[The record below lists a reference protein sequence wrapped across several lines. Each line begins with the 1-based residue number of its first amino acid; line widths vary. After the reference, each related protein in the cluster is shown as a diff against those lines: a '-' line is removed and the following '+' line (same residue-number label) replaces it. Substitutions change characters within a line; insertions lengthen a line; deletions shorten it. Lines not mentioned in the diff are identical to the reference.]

1 MINFSH
7 HVIHEDSD
15 MTVSVIDE
23 SSRLNNLEEINDIV
37 SPVKCYRLDNQGL
50 RSLRITGD
58 IVIVVPKHKNYPEEV
73 YDYSLYCHYHHRN
86 NLVDYQNQSVSAL
99 ALRQSRPDLVKFFDL
114 PELAHEFVQVPL
126 LGFHFD
132 HTQAE
137 ERYQQVLDT
146 FRSDTD
152 LIDSILPVEFF
163 WGYSVVRNIKPT
175 TGNLAKLSEAL
186 RFELSQSTL
195 LQDMID
201 SLTIEL
207 LESRFDRSQAICEA
221 IKTWLDN
228 TKFYKIVNRLD
239 PDASNIMLL
248 LTAFLTK
255 HFNQVLDE
263 AILKVIR
270 TK

>member
-1 MINFSH
+1 
-7 HVIHEDSD
+7 
-15 MTVSVIDE
+15 
-23 SSRLNNLEEINDIV
+23 
-37 SPVKCYRLDNQGL
+37 
-50 RSLRITGD
+50 
-58 IVIVVPKHKNYPEEV
+58 
-73 YDYSLYCHYHHRN
+73 
-86 NLVDYQNQSVSAL
+86 
-99 ALRQSRPDLVKFFDL
+99 
-114 PELAHEFVQVPL
+114 
-126 LGFHFD
+126 
-132 HTQAE
+132 
-137 ERYQQVLDT
+137 
-146 FRSDTD
+146 

-163 WGYSVVRNIKPT
+163 WGYSIVRNIKPT
-175 TGNLAKLSEAL
+175 TGNLAKLAEAL